1 MKKSISKTLLLPIM
15 FLGLA
20 FMSCTDKAPVKVQ
33 PSDEPAA
40 TAPDTALVAAAEN
53 NIKAHEED
61 IKTLWQLT
69 VGEDK
74 SIANYYLAGDYVFLS
89 TEDGKDGLLLTFY
102 KDMKDIDNFDGVPIC
117 CGQEILLQGDA
128 LIAKNKYNTTYFE
141 KTENEGFNQLF
152 TMEEK
157 DGKKTFVND
166 LDEPYDEKE
175 AQAFI
180 DKISKE
186 AAKPLADIMVKW
198 K

>member
-1 MKKSISKTLLLPIM
+1 MKKSISKPLLLPIM

-20 FMSCTDKAPVKVQ
+20 FMSCTDKAPVKDQ

>member
-1 MKKSISKTLLLPIM
+1 M

-20 FMSCTDKAPVKVQ
+20 FMSCTDKAPVKDQ

-61 IKTLWQLT
+61 IMTLWQLT

>member
-1 MKKSISKTLLLPIM
+1 M

-20 FMSCTDKAPVKVQ
+20 FMSCTDKAPVKDQ

-40 TAPDTALVAAAEN
+40 TAPYTALVAAAEN